1 MMSLAGIAVAAFAS
15 TNVDDLLI
23 LIAFFAAARL
33 RPSSIVAGQL
43 AGMAALILA
52 SLIGSF
58 VALAIPGA
66 WIGFLGLLPIALGI
80 RQLLR
85 QRADGRP
92 GSAAE
97 PSAGGFVAVTL
108 AVIASGG
115 DNISLYVPL
124 FSVHSGP
131 EVMVFGASFMALS
144 TLWCMIART
153 LAHSRDRAVQ
163 RWLERQAWNG
173 AIIPSVMIALG
184 LYILIKT
191 DALTG
196 LFGSMV
202 G

>member
-52 SLIGSF
+52 SLIGS
-58 VALAIPGA
+58 
-66 WIGFLGLLPIALGI
+66 
-80 RQLLR
+80 
-85 QRADGRP
+85 
-92 GSAAE
+92 
-97 PSAGGFVAVTL
+97 VTL